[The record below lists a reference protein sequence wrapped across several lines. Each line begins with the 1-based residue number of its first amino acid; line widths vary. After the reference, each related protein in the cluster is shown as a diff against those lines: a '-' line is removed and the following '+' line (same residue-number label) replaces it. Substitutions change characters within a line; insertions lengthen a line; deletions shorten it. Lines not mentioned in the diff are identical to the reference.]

1 MLLVLGVAAWA
12 LAAPLPQVSDVGV
25 IRGEVRSERSGEP
38 VAFAVVEVE
47 GSLVPLRA
55 VADSVGAFLLRGVPA
70 GRRLVR
76 ARALGHSPLEVEVL
90 VPPGREVRVD
100 FSLRLQPVHLTG
112 ITVNANAAV
121 ERSGEGGAATD
132 PGELGRAV
140 VRSLEATPGVAEL
153 GLLELSRMVGAGQEP
168 VDPTDVLYV
177 RGAPADLK
185 RVLLDGAP
193 VYAPFQAGGLLQA
206 FEPELV
212 RRADLHLGGA
222 PARYDGGLSYLLDL
236 ETRAGDRNGFGT
248 SGQADLL
255 TALVVAEGPV
265 GPRAGFMVGA
275 RSVHGAGASLL
286 MNDRFPSGYTDLL
299 GRADLEIGGRGHLR
313 ATGFWNRESIRLGH
327 DRSATAEEAVWG
339 NRAGSLRYRG
349 VLLGREV
356 EATLATGLYDAR
368 LPLGN
373 TEQRVMVDGSAHQTR
388 VTVDFG
394 EGSDRLRINY
404 GGSYEET
411 VLTQRARTTAR
422 GTEYVEAVSSGES
435 GGVYVDLD
443 WGAAMRLRVRG
454 GMRADLLS
462 AESSLLLAPR
472 LAVVWAF
479 SERAV
484 LTLAGGR
491 YRQLVR
497 GGTEL
502 RLDSLGAIIGHRSS
516 PLRVAEASHL
526 LLGLDQLLAEGVR
539 FGIEGYY
546 KRFDDIPTE
555 IGLSHANASGVDLWL
570 RGGNSRVTGWGGYS
584 LAWVWTGSTT
594 GTTTGTTTDLFSG
607 RQLLSLGVTA
617 DIGGGGRV
625 GLRMGYGAG
634 VPYTAVPNGVSLGE
648 TLSGQWSRQAT
659 VLDSARELVLEAPP
673 ISAAPDAPNSPYLRL
688 DAEISYPL
696 QTRWGGAPLTITP
709 YLKIYNALD
718 RRDALFYRSESADPG
733 RPRPVATLPVLPVL
747 GVEWRF

>member
-1 MLLVLGVAAWA
+1 MLLALGIAAWA
-12 LAAPLPQVSDVGV
+12 LAAPLQEVPRAGV
-25 IRGEVRSERSGEP
+25 IRGEVRNERSGEP
-38 VAFAVVEVE
+38 VPFAVVEVE
-47 GSLVPLRA
+47 GSLVRLRTA
-55 VADSVGAFLLRGVPA
+55 ADSVGKYVLRGVPA
-70 GRRLVR
+70 GRRLLR
-76 ARALGHSPLEVEVL
+76 ARALDHSPLEVEVL
-90 VPPGREVRVD
+90 VPAGREVRVD
-100 FSLRLQPVHLTG
+100 FSLRLQPVELSGLMVSGTA
-112 ITVNANAAV
+112 T
-121 ERSGEGGAATD
+121 ERSGDGGMAAD
-132 PGELGRAV
+132 PGDLGRAV

-153 GLLELSRMVGAGQEP
+153 GLLDLSRVVGAGQEP

-236 ETRAGDRNGFGT
+236 ETRAGDRQGYGT
-248 SGQADLL
+248 TGQVDLL
-255 TALVVAEGPV
+255 TAQVVAEGPV
-265 GPRAGFMVGA
+265 GPRAGFVVGG
-275 RSVHGAGASLL
+275 RTVHGAGASWL
-286 MNDRFPSGYTDLL
+286 MNEHFPSGYADLL
-299 GRADLEIGGRGHLR
+299 GRADLEVGKRGHLR
-313 ATGFWNRESIRLGH
+313 ATGFWNRESIRLSH
-327 DRSATAEEAVWG
+327 DPARAAEEAVWG

-356 EATLATGLYDAR
+356 EATLATGIYQAR

-373 TEQRVMVDGSAHQTR
+373 AMQPVMVDGSAHQTR
-388 VTVDFG
+388 VMVDFG
-394 EGSDRLRINY
+394 EGNDRLRINY

-411 VLTQRARTTAR
+411 VLTQRARTNAQ
-422 GTEYVEAVSSGES
+422 GAEHVEAVSSGET

-443 WGAAMRLRVRG
+443 WGAAKRLRLRG
-454 GMRADLLS
+454 GLRADLLS
-462 AESSLLLAPR
+462 AEPSLLFAPR
-472 LAVVWAF
+472 LAVVWVF

-484 LTLAGGR
+484 LTLAGGK

-502 RLDSLGAIIGHRSS
+502 RVDSVGYIVGHMPSS
-516 PLRVAEASHL
+516 LRAAEASHL

-555 IGLSHANASGVDLWL
+555 MGLTYANASGVDLWL
-570 RGGNSRVTGWGGYS
+570 RGGANRISGWAGYS
-584 LAWVWTGSTT
+584 LAWVWTGSST
-594 GTTTGTTTDLFSG
+594 GTTTELFSG
-607 RQLLSLGVTA
+607 RQLLSLGATA
-617 DIGGGGRV
+617 DIGGGGRI
-625 GLRMGYGAG
+625 GLRLGYGAG
-634 VPYTAVPNGVSLGE
+634 VPYTAVPNTVMVGE
-648 TLSGQWSRQAT
+648 STEGRWNRQQDLLS
-659 VLDSARELVLEAPP
+659 SAREVVLEAPP
-673 ISAAPDAPNSPYLRL
+673 ITAAPAAPNSPYLRL
-688 DAEISYPL
+688 DAEVSYPL
-696 QTRWGGAPLTITP
+696 RTSWGGSPITLTP

-718 RRDALFYRSESADPG
+718 RRDALFYRADSTDPG